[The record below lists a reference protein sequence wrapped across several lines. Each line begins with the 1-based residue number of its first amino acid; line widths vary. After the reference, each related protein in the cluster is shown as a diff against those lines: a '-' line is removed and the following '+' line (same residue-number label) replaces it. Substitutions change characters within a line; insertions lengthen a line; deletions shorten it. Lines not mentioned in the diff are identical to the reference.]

1 MTGPDRLTIGIVAT
15 GEYGHKHFNATA
27 FTVFIVNDL
36 KLVTG
41 KVNVYLVIGIM
52 LNMPHDMSHHPVTH
66 EIITETGMFVS
77 IRACFVI
84 LFVQGFDRYPSAAK
98 TGGVLGWKCL
108 QLKLAL

>member
-1 MTGPDRLTIGIVAT
+1 MLRLAFDFIIAWRETRT
-15 GEYGHKHFNATA
+15 RPNAY
-27 FTVFIVNDL
+27 TVFIVNDL

-98 TGGVLGWKCL
+98 TGGVLG
-108 QLKLAL
+108 